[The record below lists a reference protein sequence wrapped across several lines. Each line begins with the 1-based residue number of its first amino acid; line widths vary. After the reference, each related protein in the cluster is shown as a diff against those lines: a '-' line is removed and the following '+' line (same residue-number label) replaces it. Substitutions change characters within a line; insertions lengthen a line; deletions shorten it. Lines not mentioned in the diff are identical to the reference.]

1 MSKKEKSIVSI
12 VIITLVAL
20 FVGNLFYINS
30 QKPKFEQACEQVR
43 IARVKK
49 QEKEREAKE
58 EEARIRNNRK
68 VWAKLGD
75 RNWKIPKSWKNDIET
90 SKHGKN
96 K

>member
-43 IARVKK
+43 ITRVKK
-49 QEKEREAKE
+49 QEKEREEKE
-58 EEARIRNNRK
+58 EEARLKHNRK

-75 RNWKIPKSWKNDIET
+75 GNWKIPKSWKNDIET
-90 SKHGKN
+90 PKHGKN

>member
-1 MSKKEKSIVSI
+1 MSKKEKSIESI
-12 VIITLVAL
+12 VIVTLVAL

-58 EEARIRNNRK
+58 EKIKEEKEEETQIKHNRK
-68 VWAKLGD
+68 VWAKLG
-75 RNWKIPKSWKNDIET
+75 
-90 SKHGKN
+90 
-96 K
+96 